1 MMERQQ
7 SVIPIP
13 YNLQRLKELYE
24 NDFPEVKKSIEDFF
38 ETDYWK
44 INIDGFLNLLVEEG
58 KKLGYTQEALAE
70 ARNKTIKKMK
80 DAIYSDVFCSALS
93 GILIKSGLS
102 WYNMNDEMLALSKSV
117 TINVFLELTI
127 SELKKDIENYLKSL
141 FNESYVFSTETYYT
155 S

>member
-1 MMERQQ
+1 MERQQ

-24 NDFPEVKKSIEDFF
+24 NDFPEVKKSIEDFL

-44 INIDGFLNLLVEEG
+44 INIEGFLNLLVEEG

-141 FNESYVFSTETYYT
+141 FNESYVFSSETYYT

>member
-1 MMERQQ
+1 
-7 SVIPIP
+7 
-13 YNLQRLKELYE
+13 
-24 NDFPEVKKSIEDFF
+24 
-38 ETDYWK
+38 
-44 INIDGFLNLLVEEG
+44 
-58 KKLGYTQEALAE
+58 
-70 ARNKTIKKMK
+70 MK

-141 FNESYVFSTETYYT
+141 FNESYVFSSETYYT

>member
-1 MMERQQ
+1 MERQQ
-7 SVIPIP
+7 SIIPIP
-13 YNLQRLKELYE
+13 YNLQRLKEIYE

-44 INIDGFLNLLVEEG
+44 VNLEGFLILLLEEG
-58 KKLGYTQEALAE
+58 KKLGYTEETLDE

-80 DAIYSDVFCSALS
+80 DAIYFDVFCSALS
-93 GILIKSGLS
+93 GILLKRGLS
-102 WYNMNDEMLALSKSV
+102 WYNMHDEMVAISKSV
-117 TINVFLELTI
+117 TINIFLELTI

-141 FNESYVFSTETYYT
+141 FNESYVFSSETTYYT

>member
-24 NDFPEVKKSIEDFF
+24 NDFPEVKKSIEDFL

-44 INIDGFLNLLVEEG
+44 INIEGFLNLLVEEG

-141 FNESYVFSTETYYT
+141 FNESYVFSSETYYT